1 MEAAVKSEAQLLLE
15 RLSAIV
21 NLTSEEIP
29 AGYKT
34 AREWAA
40 IWDKSRSQTERFLK
54 AGVEAGLM
62 ETRKFRGIA
71 DKGRVMIVTYYR
83 EKV

>member
-1 MEAAVKSEAQLLLE
+1 MEAAVKSEAQRLLE

-34 AREWAA
+34 ARDWSLV
-40 IWDKSRSQTERFLK
+40 WGKSRSQTERFLHAGVK
-54 AGVEAGLM
+54 AGLIEV
-62 ETRKFRGIA
+62 RKFRGIA
-71 DKGRVMIVTYYR
+71 DKGRVMVVKYYR